1 MFDMNNTT
9 GQKTFDNQILLNE
22 LKLWSGPASKN
33 FANPV
38 YILVVITVSIFLAE
52 IIIEFYFEHG
62 SHVPTLFES
71 FLNGLLLI
79 IVIFPALYVLMLRPM
94 RAYITKYEKTMD
106 VLRES
111 EEKFRN
117 LAEKSPNMIFINQSG
132 KVVYANQIC
141 EEIMGYKIEELCSPD
156 FNFLDLIAPE
166 STDVVKENMKKH
178 KSGED
183 VPVYDY
189 SLIARDGKRVEAMIA
204 TKLISYGG
212 EAALLGIVT
221 DITERKRA
229 EDAYL
234 ERDQELSAIIESST
248 DGILVVDGDGRVIH
262 TNHKFAEMWCIPD
275 ELILTRSDE
284 KLLNHVLDQLED
296 PQAFISKISRLYG
309 SEESGFDILFFKDGR
324 IFERYSNPLILKGI
338 VSGRVWAFRDISERV
353 RSEEA
358 LITARQEIESW
369 NRELEKRVRDKTDE
383 LSKSQTMLLQAEK
396 LSVLGQLAACL
407 AHELNSPLAGLLPLI
422 DKYRKK
428 AAEGSEMYR
437 EMTLMHNAGEYMAK
451 IVKNF
456 GSFSRVG
463 SSGIDELNL
472 NDIIEDTLSFS
483 TGRMEQSGIRIIR
496 EYAEDLPRIWADR
509 TGLQQVVL
517 NIVANA
523 RDAMPGGGTLIIK
536 TGINNEGNFVMME
549 FTDDGEGIREEI
561 LGRIFDPFFTT
572 KKHGE
577 GVGLGL
583 SVTYGIVRNYSG
595 EISVESTPGRG
606 TKFKVL
612 LPVNNI

>member
-1 MFDMNNTT
+1 MSNTS
-9 GQKTFDNQILLNE
+9 GQKTFDNRTVYDD
-22 LKLWSGPASKN
+22 LKLWSGPAPRN

-38 YILVVITVSIFLAE
+38 YILVILTVSIFLAE
-52 IIIEFYFEHG
+52 LVIEFSFKHGEHT
-62 SHVPTLFES
+62 PTLFES
-71 FLNGLLLI
+71 FLSGLLLV
-79 IVIFPALYVLMLRPM
+79 IVIFPALYILMLRPM
-94 RAYITKYEKTMD
+94 RTYIAQYEKTTD
-106 VLRES
+106 ILRES

-117 LAEKSPNMIFINQSG
+117 LAEKSPNMIFINQKG

-141 EEIMGYKIEELCSPD
+141 EEIMGYRIDELCSPD
-156 FNFLDLIAPE
+156 FNILDLIAPE
-166 STDVVKENMKKH
+166 SIDVVKENMKRH
-178 KSGED
+178 MNGED

-189 SLIARDGKRVEAMIA
+189 SLIARNGGKVEAMIA
-204 TKLISYGG
+204 TKLIRYEG
-212 EAALLGIVT
+212 EAAVLGIVT
-221 DITERKRA
+221 DITDRKRA
-229 EDAYL
+229 EDAYQ

-248 DGILVVDGDGRVIH
+248 DGILVVDREGRVIH
-262 TNHKFAEMWCIPD
+262 TNRKFGEMWCIPD
-275 ELILTRSDE
+275 EIIETRSDE
-284 KLLNHVLDQLED
+284 KLLNHVLEQLED
-296 PQAFISKISRLYG
+296 PKAFISKISRLYG

-324 IFERYSNPLILKGI
+324 VFERHSNPLILKGS

-353 RSEEA
+353 KSEEA
-358 LITARQEIESW
+358 LINARQEIEAW

-383 LSKSQTMLLQAEK
+383 LSRSQTRLLQAEK

-483 TGRMEQSGIRIIR
+483 TGRMEQSGIKVIR
-496 EYAEDLPRIWADR
+496 KYAEDLPRIRADR

-523 RDAMPGGGTLIIK
+523 RDAMPGGGTFIIT
-536 TGINNEGNFVMME
+536 TGFNNKENLVIME

-583 SVTYGIVRNYSG
+583 SVTYGIIRNYSG